1 MKILTLLVILLSMAV
16 HEDASAYMSDV
27 VSISETD
34 YDSLPQNVI
43 KPSSKAKQKQ
53 EPSPSSDSN
62 KQKKKESSPE
72 VTWLLKETAG
82 EIKSALAKDFPCL
95 KIFTTGE
102 TKKSLAELKRMEFV
116 GPKGEQW
123 LKDAKYRDILD
134 RQEFTTA
141 EEEEAFQ
148 KSLQE
153 KMDVFNK
160 AGDAKYAITVVATVN
175 KLIVNLRVRAL
186 SKFWTKRSGVFYEE
200 NKIYP
205 TVDKAL
211 ADTRRIAGEL
221 VDAFINNA
229 SDEKT
234 KNNEVCPF
242 KGKVEVKAITRRKQ
256 QQEDTWPEYCNGQD
270 HQGRKTQSATT
281 DAEYL
286 WQFNRF
292 GNPDTNGSMKGS
304 MAGKFVYEEESGCYP
319 CKSGK
324 TGFESIRSETEVTGA
339 LEGLDTSTWSLKAGK
354 SDNKDATIRLHFAKN
369 GTYKVSVRAVSKE
382 GTKKLTKTI
391 TANGACDIPNEKPK
405 TENQSFTMPLEQQFG
420 PFTGTVR
427 DRRLKDK
434 QVLVVA
440 SDDLKDEVTEYTIEF
455 DLERPEAK

>member
-1 MKILTLLVILLSMAV
+1 MKKLISLLLILLSVAFYKDV
-16 HEDASAYMSDV
+16 SAYRNDV
-27 VSISETD
+27 VSILETD
-34 YDSLPQNVI
+34 YDSLPQNVS
-43 KPSSKAKQKQ
+43 KPLSKAKQKQ
-53 EPSPSSDSN
+53 EPPPASN
-62 KQKKKESSPE
+62 NKNQGKKESSPE
-72 VTWLLKETAG
+72 AAWLLKETAG
-82 EIKSALAKDFPCL
+82 EIKMALAKEFPCL
-95 KIFTTGE
+95 KITTSGE
-102 TKKSLAELKRMEFV
+102 TKKALADLKRMEFV

-123 LKDAKYRDILD
+123 LKDAKYRDILE

-148 KSLQE
+148 KSVKE
-153 KMDVFNK
+153 KMDGLK
-160 AGDAKYAITVVATVN
+160 ILTEAKYVIFVIASEKN
-175 KLIVNLRVRAL
+175 IVNLKVNAL
-186 SKFWTKRSGVFYEE
+186 TKFWKKRAGYFYQE

-205 TVDKAL
+205 TVNDAL
-211 ADTRRIAGEL
+211 ADVKRIANEL
-221 VDAFINNA
+221 VDAFVKNA
-229 SDEKT
+229 SDEKSYE
-234 KNNEVCPF
+234 NEVCPF
-242 KGKVEVKAITRRKQ
+242 NGTVKVKATTRRKQ

-286 WQFNRF
+286 WQFRRF
-292 GNPDTNGSMKGS
+292 GNPDTDGTMKGS
-304 MAGKFVYEEESGCYP
+304 MTGKFIYEEESGCYP
-319 CKSGK
+319 CKSGN

-339 LEGLDTSTWSLKAGK
+339 VEGLDTSTWSMKTEK

-369 GTYKVSVRAVSKE
+369 GTYKVLVRAVSKE
-382 GTKKLTKTI
+382 GAKKFTKTI
-391 TANGACDIPNEKPK
+391 TANGVCEIPNEKPK

-455 DLERPEAK
+455 DLERPEGK